1 MVDGELTAPVK
12 NSKPVNW
19 RVFFSPTVNCGMM
32 MKLKFM
38 TNEKMLNFKSHLRKL
53 K

>member
-1 MVDGELTAPVK
+1 MKNSNPVK
-12 NSKPVNW
+12 W
-19 RVFFSPTVNCGMM
+19 RVFLWATVNCGMM
-32 MKLKFM
+32 RKLKFM

>member
-1 MVDGELTAPVK
+1 MK

-19 RVFFSPTVNCGMM
+19 RVFFAPTVNCGMM